1 MSARCRTICAAAG
14 VLLTTA
20 LSTGSAVLLGAAVL
34 LLLLLLTGRLA
45 VWQASR
51 TLQISCELTETAVQ
65 RGADAEMA
73 VTVEHQGILPIAP
86 VTLMLRST
94 PEVPPVEVRLKDM
107 PGRQQ
112 RLRLPIH
119 AAHVGVCKPGVD
131 SCTIADVFGLFS
143 VTKTPQHVQQEL
155 TVLPLLFV
163 TEALSFAPGDSGLE
177 TVARATEDVT
187 SPADV
192 RAYQPGDSMKKI
204 HWKLSS
210 RKQDLLVRRFEEPE
224 MPDALVLMDCSRPP
238 TWGHSEAEADVR
250 DALLETAA
258 SVVAQQMT
266 GDHAVRLPLLGS
278 HPMEC
283 EKRMGMPAILDALA
297 RLDFSETD
305 RFERVLLMETRRMRK
320 VGSTIVVA
328 ARLNGHMV
336 DAMIRMRKMGPYVR
350 LYLVTFTP
358 DDPLVVPMVSK
369 LQQGDVEVRYVR
381 PEQM

>member
-1 MSARCRTICAAAG
+1 M
-14 VLLTTA
+14 
-20 LSTGSAVLLGAAVL
+20 
-34 LLLLLLTGRLA
+34 
-45 VWQASR
+45 
-51 TLQISCELTETAVQ
+51 
-65 RGADAEMA
+65 
-73 VTVEHQGILPIAP
+73 
-86 VTLMLRST
+86 
-94 PEVPPVEVRLKDM
+94 
-107 PGRQQ
+107 
-112 RLRLPIH
+112 
-119 AAHVGVCKPGVD
+119 
-131 SCTIADVFGLFS
+131 
-143 VTKTPQHVQQEL
+143 
-155 TVLPLLFV
+155 
-163 TEALSFAPGDSGLE
+163 
-177 TVARATEDVT
+177 
-187 SPADV
+187 
-192 RAYQPGDSMKKI
+192 
-204 HWKLSS
+204 
-210 RKQDLLVRRFEEPE
+210 RRFEEPE